1 MNTTSTSKTI
11 RIIMTAIAFVT
22 GLYFIFLAPDQII
35 TTSDELMF
43 RQTTQGT
50 DWGAGPT
57 SRLWV
62 MLMWTGTLI
71 MAGVTLVT
79 ISYALYQGK
88 KWAWPVSLV
97 ALAIAPVGAF
107 FAGLGWFEKFGFP
120 DAWIVFIVGL
130 LAFWAMLL
138 LQANSKRDR
147 TVLFVIITLV
157 GMIGS
162 QAFTLFPHALRVIM
176 QSSKAAI
183 TDPSVMVLRDSGPV
197 MFAVVF
203 LSLASIYLLSQR
215 KELGWWIT
223 LISAISIAVVSF
235 PVHYLRPTA
244 SLVPR
249 DTLEVSVF
257 TSTYWMLGAQAVIL
271 VILLLIPYFKNV
283 LVPKSIDESNE

>member
-1 MNTTSTSKTI
+1 MDTLTSKTI
-11 RIIMTAIAFVT
+11 RTVMAALALLT
-22 GLYFIFLAPDQII
+22 GLYFIFFAPEQII

-43 RQTTQGT
+43 RQTSQGT

-62 MLMWTGTLI
+62 MLMWTGSLI

-79 ISYALYQGK
+79 ISYALYQGR
-88 KWAWPVSLV
+88 KWAWPVALV
-97 ALAIAPVGAF
+97 ALAVAPVGSF

-130 LAFWAMLL
+130 LAFWVMLL
-138 LQANSKRDR
+138 LKANTKRDK
-147 TVLFVIITLV
+147 TVLFVMITLV
-157 GMIGS
+157 GMMAT
-162 QAFTLFPHALRVIM
+162 QAFTLFPHSLRIIM

-183 TDPSVMVLRDSGPV
+183 TDPTVMVLRNSGPV

-203 LSLASIYLLSQR
+203 LSLAAIYLFAKR
-215 KELGWWIT
+215 NELGWWIT
-223 LISAISIAVVSF
+223 MVSAISIAVVSF
-235 PVHYLRPTA
+235 PVHYLRPSA

-249 DTLEVSVF
+249 DTLEASAF
-257 TSTYWMLGAQAVIL
+257 TSTYFMLGAQAVII

-283 LVPKSIDESNE
+283 LVPKSTEE